1 MPRPAQPFE
10 QSLPGAQVSDTHI
23 GFHCFDI
30 SPALIKTWSAAAF
43 ISFSCLEP
51 RRAVFLTAD
60 RVFSDLGPLQ
70 GPSD

>member
-1 MPRPAQPFE
+1 MPRAAQPFE
-10 QSLPGAQVSDTHI
+10 QSLPGAQMSDTHI

-51 RRAVFLTAD
+51 RKAVFLTAD